1 MLNPTRSLLTAVT
14 ALSVLSIGACS
25 GGEVEKAR
33 LVPNNQPL
41 AEEIMAP
48 WASDIE
54 PGVAVAV
61 SLNDEVI
68 FARGA
73 GLASI
78 EHRLPIT
85 PDSVFQAA
93 SLSKQ
98 FTAFAVFLLVS
109 EGQVDLDADVRTYIP
124 ELPVTN
130 PVITVRHLLD
140 HTSGLREQNTLAAMA
155 GWMPDDIH
163 TRLQLF
169 ELITRQQGVNFPAG
183 SEIEYSN
190 TGYGLL
196 AEIVARVSGQSFSS
210 FMEAR
215 VFNPLGMSQTH
226 FPEDRNA
233 LIRDRATSYYPD
245 DDGFR
250 PVLAVSEATGSTGLY
265 TSALDL
271 LRWAENFETREVGSA
286 DVFAMMAA
294 RFQAANGDVST
305 FGRGQERRL
314 YNGIETWSHGG
325 RDAGYRSFLL
335 RVPDRDI
342 EVAVLSNRTDFD
354 TAEMAFGLLDVF
366 LGDDPEYGRQEI
378 ESWPPATPQ
387 QLDAYAGDYE
397 VYPGVIFSIRT
408 EKGGLTITSL
418 GASRDDLQAM
428 PQVGPGEFLLN
439 EFPEQVLI
447 FDEPVDGQSPAFGVR
462 HGLHGTIKVPR
473 VELVAFDKDH
483 VDLEDYTGRCFSHEL
498 NTFYDF
504 SRIDDKLLAKHPRL
518 SSFTLN
524 PYQPDVFV
532 GKGPLQ
538 KLEWLRDLEGQV
550 TGFLAS
556 GTLAEGVQFICS
568 KTSPRGE

>member
-215 VFNPLGMSQTH
+215 VFNPLGMS
-226 FPEDRNA
+226 
-233 LIRDRATSYYPD
+233 
-245 DDGFR
+245 
-250 PVLAVSEATGSTGLY
+250 
-265 TSALDL
+265 
-271 LRWAENFETREVGSA
+271 
-286 DVFAMMAA
+286 
-294 RFQAANGDVST
+294 
-305 FGRGQERRL
+305 
-314 YNGIETWSHGG
+314 
-325 RDAGYRSFLL
+325 
-335 RVPDRDI
+335 
-342 EVAVLSNRTDFD
+342 
-354 TAEMAFGLLDVF
+354 
-366 LGDDPEYGRQEI
+366 
-378 ESWPPATPQ
+378 
-387 QLDAYAGDYE
+387 
-397 VYPGVIFSIRT
+397 
-408 EKGGLTITSL
+408 
-418 GASRDDLQAM
+418 
-428 PQVGPGEFLLN
+428 
-439 EFPEQVLI
+439 
-447 FDEPVDGQSPAFGVR
+447 
-462 HGLHGTIKVPR
+462 
-473 VELVAFDKDH
+473 
-483 VDLEDYTGRCFSHEL
+483 
-498 NTFYDF
+498 
-504 SRIDDKLLAKHPRL
+504 
-518 SSFTLN
+518 
-524 PYQPDVFV
+524 
-532 GKGPLQ
+532 
-538 KLEWLRDLEGQV
+538 
-550 TGFLAS
+550 
-556 GTLAEGVQFICS
+556 
-568 KTSPRGE
+568 